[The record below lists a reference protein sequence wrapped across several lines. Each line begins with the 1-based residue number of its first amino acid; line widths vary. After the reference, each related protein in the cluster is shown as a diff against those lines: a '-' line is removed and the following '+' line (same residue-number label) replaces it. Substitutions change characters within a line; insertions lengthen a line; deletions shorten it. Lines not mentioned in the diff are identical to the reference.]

1 MAGVRARVS
10 TARIDYFQLN
20 VNNLDVHVASRPSL
34 TDVELILSSISV
46 QDLQANAPYTNLV
59 SLKEDTA
66 NLVSVRLSMVNAPKG
81 ESTSDVAD
89 VLQREKFYFRN
100 YLDAEHFDLVVKANI
115 SKLRFMFLM
124 RHLNTLLVSVI
135 FVMAGNHAFT

>member
-1 MAGVRARVS
+1 MRERCEGEYRWK
-10 TARIDYFQLN
+10 
-20 VNNLDVHVASRPSL
+20 ASPATGMMELLRGTDIRLGLL
-34 TDVELILSSISV
+34 TNGEQWML
-46 QDLQANAPYTNLV
+46 
-59 SLKEDTA
+59 
-66 NLVSVRLSMVNAPKG
+66 VNAPKG
-81 ESTSDVAD
+81 ESTSDMAD